1 MPTRQVQAV
10 AGIEA
15 RGFILGGA
23 IADRLGCGFVP
34 LRKKGKLPWK
44 TIGQEYTLE
53 YGVDIIEMHEDAID
67 KGERILIV
75 DDLIATGGTAE
86 AAVKLV
92 QRSGGVIVGA
102 TFIIDLP
109 ELGGMKKLAS
119 HGVREPRADGLRG
132 ALRLRMALTRTSSAR
147 SLRRIAAWRTDPG
160 CRVACPAC
168 GKLGIVIVD
177 RSARPH
183 AEWYVLSCAR
193 LAGLSETLNIPLGPP
208 CHRWIESVDTVQKPL
223 RRFSPSC
230 RRRAS
235 AVTGEGA
242 PKGRMRGPS

>member
-1 MPTRQVQAV
+1 MQDLKSLIRTIPDYPKPGILFRDVTTLMGDAKGFKAAIEQMAEPYRNAGVQGV

-23 IADRLGCGFVP
+23 IADKLGCGFVP
-34 LRKKGKLPWK
+34 IRKKGKLPWK

-92 QRSGGVIVGA
+92 QRSGGEIVGA

-109 ELGGMKKLAS
+109 ELGGMRK
-119 HGVREPRADGLRG
+119 
-132 ALRLRMALTRTSSAR
+132 
-147 SLRRIAAWRTDPG
+147 
-160 CRVACPAC
+160 
-168 GKLGIVIVD
+168 
-177 RSARPH
+177 
-183 AEWYVLSCAR
+183 
-193 LAGLSETLNIPLGPP
+193 LAGLGVKGHAL
-208 CHRWIESVDTVQKPL
+208 VA
-223 RRFSPSC
+223 F
-230 RRRAS
+230 
-235 AVTGEGA
+235 EGH
-242 PKGRMRGPS
+242 